1 MIENEIIE
9 DAMFDLLN
17 DFLQFVIEKL
27 NDEDWLPD
35 KDIEEVI
42 NELGNNEDLREEL
55 ISEYLEP
62 EEEEE
67 S

>member
-1 MIENEIIE
+1 MIDNEIIE
-9 DAMFDLLN
+9 DAMFDLLD
-17 DFLQFVIEKL
+17 DFLQFVIENL

-42 NELGNNEDLREEL
+42 DELGNNEDLREEL

-62 EEEEE
+62 EEEEK
-67 S
+67 